1 MNIPFTNK
9 KISFADSKGGSFTDG
24 MKDFLSSLTNTRS
37 ARGRN
42 SFVPTQ
48 INEGELKAIYKSGTA
63 NKIFRLKTSSALSN
77 SIIFETDEDERFYTK
92 RVEKAVKKACMFQLG
107 FGRGI
112 VVIHEQGA
120 ILSDPLKDGWNRK
133 KFKLDV
139 FSGDMVTASDISTDL
154 ANDRYYKPTYYV
166 VRGHSIHYSRVADF
180 TYVEPVEEEAPTYRY
195 GGISESELIYD
206 QLVNDGVIER
216 ASASI
221 VEKSS
226 TFFYKIKDFK
236 QNVMTGKAEGVLAYY
251 REMENARSIYGAG
264 IVDSEDDAFSV
275 SQALSNLKE
284 VDDVSLRRLAFVT
297 GIPVSILVGDNN
309 KGLGSSG
316 DNDQKTFN
324 DTIQSY
330 QEFYIIDPLN
340 ELLEKLGL
348 NPIKFKEE
356 QARTPLESAN
366 YEKVILENASVM
378 LAMGE
383 DFDTYLTEKGITKKD
398 AIKSLFGEE

>member
-1 MNIPFTNK
+1 MNIPFISK
-9 KISFADSKGGSFTDG
+9 KENSASFTDG

-42 SFVPTQ
+42 SFVRTQ
-48 INEGELKAIYKSGTA
+48 VSEGELKAIYKSGTA
-63 NKIFRLKTSSALSN
+63 NKIFRLKTSAALSN
-77 SIIFETDEDERFYTK
+77 SIIFETEEDEKFYTK
-92 RVEKAVKKACMFQLG
+92 KVEKAVKKACMFQLG

-112 VVIHEQGA
+112 VVIHEYGA
-120 ILSDPLKDGWNRK
+120 ILSEPLRDGWNKK

-139 FSGDMVTASDISTDL
+139 FSGDMVTASDVSTDL
-154 ANDRYYKPTYYV
+154 SNDRYYKPTFYV
-166 VRGHSIHYSRVADF
+166 VRGHQVHYTRVADF
-180 TYVEPVEEEAPTYRY
+180 TYVEPVEEESPSYRY

-236 QNVMTGKAEGVLAYY
+236 QNVMTGKAEGVLSYY

-330 QEFYIIDPLN
+330 QEFYIIDTLN

-348 NPIKFKEE
+348 NPISFKEE

-366 YEKVILENASVM
+366 YDRIILENATMMVA
-378 LAMGE
+378 LGE
-383 DFDTYLTEKGITKKD
+383 DFETYLNDKGVTKKETFD
-398 AIKSLFGEE
+398 NMFGDSED